1 MLSDFIS
8 LIFPQNCSGCNAV
21 LIQSEKG
28 ICSSCFI
35 EIERLRCTDR
45 NKKFVFGRTEVE
57 EYVSAFDLTKDSALH
72 KILHNIKYRNDRK
85 SANILGVELG
95 KRLKQLKFNEKIEC
109 IIPVPISK
117 KKLKR
122 RKFNQSEEIARGIN
136 QVMAIPVETNW
147 LLRKNNLKS
156 QIFSNRYQRAE
167 NVKEEYYLNKKKTLQ
182 QKRLL
187 IIDDIVTT
195 GATIQSCLEAINKE
209 EYNSIYIAS
218 VAKTQ

>member
-8 LIFPQNCSGCNAV
+8 LIFPQNCSGCNAL

-35 EIERLRCTDR
+35 EIDRLRCTDR
-45 NKKFVFGRTEVE
+45 NKKFVFGRLEVE
-57 EYVSAFDLTKDSALH
+57 EYVSAFNLTKDSALH

-117 KKLKR
+117 KKMKR

-156 QIFSNRYQRAE
+156 QTFSNRYQRAE
-167 NVKEEYYLNKKKTLQ
+167 NVKEEYYLNKKKTLH

-209 EYNSIYIAS
+209 EYDSIYIAS
-218 VAKTQ
+218 VAKTK